1 MCCRFLLESEV
12 EDLVAR
18 YNAEYSLGEYKSG
31 EIFPSENVLTV
42 TKSNNKTIIMP
53 MKWGFP
59 MYKSKKLIINA
70 RTETVDERPM
80 FKSPFEV
87 KRCIIPANSFF
98 EWKTKDNKKNKHKI
112 SVNDDKIFSMGGIY
126 NNNSFVILTMDASP
140 KMKTVHNRMPLILKR
155 EEEELWINIDTDLYT
170 LKEIVEL
177 KREPSYLIEPSESK
191 RDMSF
196 FDI

>member
-1 MCCRFLLESEV
+1 MCGRFLLESEV

-18 YNAEYSLGEYKSG
+18 YNAEYSMEEYKFG
-31 EIFPSENVLTV
+31 EIFPSENALTI
-42 TKSNNKTIIMP
+42 TKSNNNTMLMP

-70 RTETVDERPM
+70 RTETVDERSM
-80 FKSPFEV
+80 FKSSLKT

-112 SVNDDKIFSMGGIY
+112 SVNDDEIFSMGGIY

-140 KMKTVHNRMPLILKR
+140 EMKTIHNRMPLILKR

-170 LKEIVEL
+170 LKEIIEL
-177 KREPSYLIEPSESK
+177 KREPSYLIEPIESK
-191 RDMSF
+191 RDISL